1 VSIFKRIER
10 ALRPLGGV
18 IKGAVGALPGGQ
30 AVLMAREALISTRK
44 VNQGVVPRT
53 AVLPGRGAVQMGR
66 QLGTRSPSLQS
77 PFARQTMAL
86 TGAFRSP
93 AQLSF
98 RGEPMGAAGGLGE
111 VIAGGFSE
119 LIQKRQP
126 MSLQGKT
133 SGRMTTGTWDMEQ
146 PWRARTA
153 PRKRR
158 AKGITATQL
167 KAFTR
172 VTALLNKYCKTPPP
186 TKRRSASRG
195 KACR

>member
-1 VSIFKRIER
+1 MSIFKRIEK

-53 AVLPGRGAVQMGR
+53 AVLPGRGAVNMGR
-66 QLGTRSPSLQS
+66 QLGVRSPSLSS

-86 TGAFRSP
+86 TGTLQSP
-93 AQLSF
+93 AQLAF

-119 LIQKRQP
+119 LIKKRAP
-126 MSLQGKT
+126 KI
-133 SGRMTTGTWDMEQ
+133 GRASCRE
-146 PWRARTA
+146 
-153 PRKRR
+153 
-158 AKGITATQL
+158 
-167 KAFTR
+167 R
-172 VTALLNKYCKTPPP
+172 V
-186 TKRRSASRG
+186 
-195 KACR
+195 